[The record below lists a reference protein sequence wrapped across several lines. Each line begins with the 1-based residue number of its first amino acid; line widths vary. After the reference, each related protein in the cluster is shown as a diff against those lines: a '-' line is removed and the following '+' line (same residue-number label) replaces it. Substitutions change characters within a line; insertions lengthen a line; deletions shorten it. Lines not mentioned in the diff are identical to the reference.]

1 MNLYSLST
9 LLKTLCLPRRD
20 TLNLFPN
27 LSFTWKNVYIFPRI
41 VRIDTRL
48 RVFHYKVLNNA
59 LYLNKHLYI
68 FQLSNTK
75 CRSFCNQEDI
85 TIIHLFGNCPKSKT
99 LWNILKEF
107 FKNIINLSLLTPQSV
122 IFGFLQANQELFLI
136 LNYFTAI

>member
-41 VRIDTRL
+41 VRINTRL

-75 CRSFCNQEDI
+75 CRSFCNQEDV
-85 TIIHLFGNCPKSKT
+85 TIIHLFGNCLKSKT